1 MPRAVPLPQAK
12 PAAPARNRAAKA
24 LRATVCET
32 CDPSLG
38 AAERASAR
46 RPIRMWFHARAGG
59 ESESRRRRG
68 DQPLRVVAVAIQ
80 DGSALFNAFVAP
92 SLDQLIGFSVK
103 VGLKPLRYLGSTRLL
118 ERGKS
123 IGGGIGKGNDV
134 GVDLFHGVVSF
145 GC

>member
-1 MPRAVPLPQAK
+1 VVINRCGSWPLRYRT
-12 PAAPARNRAAKA
+12 AAPSS
-24 LRATVCET
+24 T
-32 CDPSLG
+32 
-38 AAERASAR
+38 
-46 RPIRMWFHARAGG
+46 
-59 ESESRRRRG
+59 
-68 DQPLRVVAVAIQ
+68 
-80 DGSALFNAFVAP
+80 FVAP

-103 VGLKPLRYLGSTRLL
+103 VGLKHLRYLGSTRLL